1 MLINGLVAR
10 LPSSQKGCSQK
21 RIRTFG
27 NCYSRCVK
35 VKGSVLCGGVPRLRT
50 KMEKQSWSPQVRR
63 KREARCC
70 SSRPVEGRIWRVST
84 SRKRVCT
91 TRRKGSR
98 LTIDCERPLNI
109 FTLRAT
115 SLAVTSSPILRDGK
129 RFKRSATPFCR
140 EAVLD

>member
-35 VKGSVLCGGVPRLRT
+35 VKGSVLCGGVPRLRA

-63 KREARCC
+63 KPEARCC
-70 SSRPVEGRIWRVST
+70 SSRQAEDRIWRDSI
-84 SRKRVCT
+84 SRKTVCT
-91 TRRKGSR
+91 TRRKASR
-98 LTIDCERPLNI
+98 LTIDCERRLST
-109 FTLRAT
+109 FTRRAT
-115 SLAVTSSPILRDGK
+115 SRAVTNSRILLDGK
-129 RFKRSATPFCR
+129 RFKLCAMPFCR
-140 EAVLD
+140 EALLD